1 MSTET
6 IPFGHKWKQSKAERD
21 FRLALRQ
28 EKNALWQGKNSYPV
42 NTKKIDGSLQGK
54 IWEKFKRASRFREE
68 ENFKVILIFLTLRLC
83 LVKSQLVCLW
93 PVGIFVFTMFIL
105 NLYELAL
112 RSPSRG
118 VVSYYYYY
126 LYFCYYFDYSSNL
139 VTTEKRNAPLFR
151 ITRQ

>member
-54 IWEKFKRASRFREE
+54 I
-68 ENFKVILIFLTLRLC
+68 
-83 LVKSQLVCLW
+83 
-93 PVGIFVFTMFIL
+93 
-105 NLYELAL
+105 
-112 RSPSRG
+112 
-118 VVSYYYYY
+118 
-126 LYFCYYFDYSSNL
+126 
-139 VTTEKRNAPLFR
+139 
-151 ITRQ
+151 